1 MPAQWVSQQLS
12 NRNFLSPVGFKL
24 ELDLFPETDFLCQQA
39 AIPDISSVINE
50 VSTPRRRLPI
60 PASGGTQFGDLVVT
74 FLVDEDIKN
83 YIKLWNWINDTTTAY
98 EPDSNKEV
106 NFATAQLFVLT
117 NQLNTNFYVNFNDV
131 FPVSLTTL
139 PFSVTNTDV
148 EFFQATCT
156 FKYSFYEFLTN
167 ENLKYVP

>member
-39 AIPDISSVINE
+39 AIPDISAIINE

-83 YIKLWNWINDTTTAY
+83 YIKLASKYKQRKGVSVEKWSGTFAMKHQNLLQDVYDRFIEYNKFHDSYPFTNADKSDKETA
-98 EPDSNKEV
+98 
-106 NFATAQLFVLT
+106 
-117 NQLNTNFYVNFNDV
+117 
-131 FPVSLTTL
+131 
-139 PFSVTNTDV
+139 
-148 EFFQATCT
+148 
-156 FKYSFYEFLTN
+156 
-167 ENLKYVP
+167 